1 MDDYSV
7 SYSADLSNNPVFWV
21 VYAIVV
27 VVGIIAMWRVFT
39 KAGRPGWAAIIPIYN
54 TYTLVKIA
62 GYSGWFVLLLLIPF
76 VNIVILV
83 VISLGVAKNFGKSG
97 VFGFIGLF
105 LFSLIG
111 YLILAFG
118 SAQYVGGDK
127 AVSA

>member
-7 SYSADLSNNPVFWV
+7 SYSADLTSNPVVWI
-21 VYAIVV
+21 VYAAVV
-27 VVGIIAMWRVFT
+27 ILGIIAMWRVFT

-54 TYTLVKIA
+54 TYTLIKVA
-62 GYSGWFVLLLLIPF
+62 GYSGWFLLLLLIPV

-105 LFSLIG
+105 LFSIIG

-118 SAQYVGGDK
+118 SAQYVGGDR
-127 AVSA
+127 AVTA

>member
-7 SYSADLSNNPVFWV
+7 SYSADLTGNPVVWI
-21 VYAIVV
+21 VYAVV
-27 VVGIIAMWRVFT
+27 VVLGIIAMWRVFT

-54 TYTLVKIA
+54 TYTLIKVA
-62 GYSGWFVLLLLIPF
+62 GYSGWFLLLLLIPV

-105 LFSLIG
+105 LFSIIG

>member
-7 SYSADLSNNPVFWV
+7 SYSADMTSNPVFWI
-21 VYAIVV
+21 VYAAVI

-39 KAGRPGWAAIIPIYN
+39 KAGRPGWAAIVPIYN
-54 TYTLVKIA
+54 TYTLIKIA
-62 GYSGWFVLLLLIPF
+62 GYSGWFLLLLLIPV

-97 VFGFIGLF
+97 VFGFIGLVI
-105 LFSLIG
+105 FSLIG

-118 SAQYVGGDK
+118 SAQYVGDK
-127 AVSA
+127 GVTA

>member
-7 SYSADLSNNPVFWV
+7 SYSADMSSNPVFWI
-21 VYAIVV
+21 VYAAVI

-39 KAGRPGWAAIIPIYN
+39 KAGRPGWAAIVPIYN
-54 TYTLVKIA
+54 TYTLIKIA
-62 GYSGWFVLLLLIPF
+62 GYSGWFLLLLLIPV

-97 VFGFIGLF
+97 VFGFIGLVI
-105 LFSLIG
+105 FSLIG

-118 SAQYVGGDK
+118 SAQYVGDK
-127 AVSA
+127 GVTA

>member
-7 SYSADLSNNPVFWV
+7 SYSADLTGNPVVWI
-21 VYAIVV
+21 VYAVV
-27 VVGIIAMWRVFT
+27 VVLGIIAMWRVFT

-54 TYTLVKIA
+54 TYTLIKVA
-62 GYSGWFVLLLLIPF
+62 GYSGWFLLLLLIPV

-105 LFSLIG
+105 LFSIIG

-127 AVSA
+127 AVTA